1 MPRPKRGTKPSG
13 FLTPLGA
20 GVWDGFSPLPC
31 RGTSTASCSSPCP
44 IASSST
50 TSSSSSALALI
61 DVHPRPD
68 SFVQPTSKAAARRD
82 APVLAYSRRA
92 DPYRAIA
99 ALNAPGGRE
108 DMLCKLQADFS
119 AASGSGNRASL
130 LSTWMSFHSEWFG
143 PLVPAVPVTTDS
155 LLAVS
160 SLFKKAGYRSF
171 PNYLSAIKAEH
182 VLRGHDWT
190 QILDLM
196 GRWSTRSV
204 LRGIGPARQSQA
216 IDLLRVYAIPVELDP
231 VFPGGPVS
239 PRRLFILGSQFI
251 LRELEIAVAVVSHW
265 TFDHTL
271 STITWNLPTSKTDV
285 MAVGIPRTW
294 GCICSDHYAF
304 PCPFHIAVEH
314 IEDLRNTFGDV
325 GPYFPLFPDTSGH
338 QMKKLKVVEAFEA
351 LATTL
356 SLPLITNG
364 VRNFGGHSTRVSGS
378 QFWAGLGIE
387 TAKIAIFARWAGPT
401 IFRYVADAPLKVITA
416 DVRRLLLKACST
428 SSTSSQAD
436 DTFSDRLK
444 TLERSLASLVDQ
456 AAASD
461 VATLP
466 ALRDTAP
473 SATQAICDLPV
484 SPEYVSNDAS
494 LKVHEVWFRDDD
506 PSVARARCGWKY
518 RTSAH
523 TFSRNIAMVA
533 WFNMC
538 DRCLRSERAAAKV
551 RQNGD
556 ASDGQSSD

>member
-1 MPRPKRGTKPSG
+1 MPRPKRGTKPAG

-20 GVWDGFSPLPC
+20 GVWDGFTPLPC
-31 RGTSTASCSSPCP
+31 RGTSTASGSSSSA

-50 TSSSSSALALI
+50 ASSSSVALALT
-61 DVHPRPD
+61 DVLPRGN

-92 DPYRAIA
+92 DPYRALS
-99 ALNAPGGRE
+99 ALNDPGGRE
-108 DMLCKLQADFS
+108 DMLCKLQADLS

-130 LSTWMSFHSEWFG
+130 LSTWISFHSEWFG
-143 PLVPAVPVTTDS
+143 PSVPAVPVTTDS

-182 VLRGHDWT
+182 VIRGHDWT

-216 IDLLRVYAIPVELDP
+216 IDLLRVYSIPVDRDP
-231 VFPGGPVS
+231 VFPGGPLS

-265 TFDHTL
+265 SFDFTL
-271 STITWNLPTSKTDV
+271 NTITWNLPTSKTDV

-314 IEDLRNTFGDV
+314 IEELRNTFGDV
-325 GPYFPLFPDTSGH
+325 GSDFPLFPDTSGH

-356 SLPLITNG
+356 NLPLITNG

-428 SSTSSQAD
+428 ASTSSQSD
-436 DTFSDRLK
+436 DNISDRLK
-444 TLERSLASLVDQ
+444 TLERSLASLADQ

-461 VATLP
+461 VATMP
-466 ALRDTAP
+466 ALTDTAP
-473 SATQAICDLPV
+473 AATQAICDV
-484 SPEYVSNDAS
+484 QESPEYVSNDAT
-494 LKVHEVWFRDDD
+494 LKIHEVWFRDAD

-523 TFSRNIAMVA
+523 TFTRNIAMVA

-556 ASDGQSSD
+556 ASDDHSSS